1 MGSSISQTSKRED
14 PSTHGPS
21 NVSDNSYNL
30 DDEGPSDDSEGGSAA
45 SAGHNATPRAIWIVS
60 RTLSGKAFST
70 TANATTILPLGGGCR
85 RLRI

>member
-21 NVSDNSYNL
+21 NVSDNL
-30 DDEGPSDDSEGGSAA
+30 DDEGPSDDSESGSAA
-45 SAGHNATPRAIWIVS
+45 SAGHNAMPRGIWIVS
-60 RTLSGKAFST
+60 RPLSGKAFST